1 MADFSGDVI
10 GGPIISELANLAR
23 NGEVLGGGGPGPAV
37 QYYQRVWST
46 GTSVWCYYTQAAINP
61 APASTET
68 TPNWVGSAVE
78 HNVVTALTGA
88 P

>member
-1 MADFSGDVI
+1 MADFSGDVV
-10 GGPIISELANLAR
+10 GGPPVTELANLER
-23 NGEVLGGGGPGPAV
+23 NGEVLGGGGGPSV

-61 APASTET
+61 TPAPLET

-78 HNVVTALTGA
+78 HNVVAVL
-88 P
+88 